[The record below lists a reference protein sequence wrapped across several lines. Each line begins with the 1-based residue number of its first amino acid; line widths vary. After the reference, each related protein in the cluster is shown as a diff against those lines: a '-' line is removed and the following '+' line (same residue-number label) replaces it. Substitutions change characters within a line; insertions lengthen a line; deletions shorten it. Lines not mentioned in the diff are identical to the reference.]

1 MKNYAMKSKTPLFWR
16 IQQLFFCFT
25 LLSYTLTY
33 SAITGHWLAGFIM
46 MSLPLLLVIHI
57 VLVGFWLVFSPKRVW
72 LSGLALLLSFPFW
85 ARTYGLGPA
94 EEETDSSKTEIKV
107 LSYNVM
113 SFDSYSYLVDK
124 NPQNTNKLIEW
135 VKKEDADVKCFQ
147 EFLNHRDRKDLQT
160 VAQLKKEGYSYYVSM
175 QSIQDQGKDYS
186 NGLAIFSKYP
196 IIKQEQMEFSNQNG
210 IIYADINIKGDTIR
224 FISVH
229 LRSMI
234 VRVGGIKLAVKEKNL
249 GLGRYELAST
259 FRKLKGGFVHHEVE
273 SKILTDW
280 IEKSPHPVVVCGDFN
295 EVPYSYAYGQVRK
308 RLSNAFEE
316 AGSGFGFTY
325 RKAPGFIRIDNQFYD
340 KKGLEVIDFQTRKD
354 VKYSDH
360 YPIVARYKLL

>member
-1 MKNYAMKSKTPLFWR
+1 MKSKTPLFWR

-46 MSLPLLLVIHI
+46 MSLPLLLVFHI

-94 EEETDSSKTEIKV
+94 EEETVSSKTEIKV

-124 NPQNTNKLIEW
+124 NPQNTKKLIEW

-160 VAQLKKEGYSYYVSM
+160 VAQLKKEGYSHYVSL
-175 QSIQDQGKDYS
+175 QPIQDQGKDYS

-210 IIYADINIKGDTIR
+210 IIYADINIKGHTIR
-224 FISVH
+224 FINVH

-259 FRKLKGGFVHHEVE
+259 FRKLKGGFVHHKVE

-295 EVPYSYAYGQVRK
+295 EVPYSFAYGQVRK

-360 YPIVARYKLL
+360 YPIIARYKLL